1 MANKSTSIYK
11 IFWFISCCLWA
22 SHVAAV
28 DVLNQVDV
36 LNSSASLV
44 SRNGRF
50 YLRFYNLSSMSDFMS
65 SYSYLGIFYGYN
77 TDRKN
82 LIWIANRDRPITHN
96 SGALVIDETGKLM
109 ITYEG
114 DEAPFELYSGQS
126 NNNVSAILQ
135 DDGNF
140 VLKSG
145 ERILWQSFD
154 FPTDCFLPGMKLGI
168 NYKTGQ
174 NWSLTSWLTDSIPAP
189 GSFSLDWDPDEHQLI
204 LRRRGVTFWTSGV
217 LLENSSK
224 FENIALDAKEA
235 DHKFIEVSN
244 EEGKYLTYEFL
255 PNQYTPTNW
264 INVTWLWL
272 NFDGVMG
279 DQSSN
284 RGVSISDLCDGN
296 SGALLCMIL
305 DILGDSGSVTGV
317 DITRHRLAACR
328 TLPQKLHPGSS
339 LSSSSVGCSV
349 SKCGNNS
356 PRLIKPVFR
365 GKSFIKKKVKQDPT
379 STSISSTQCYRSA
392 NNDLGP
398 STSNLDNYKR
408 DCTVNKNERK
418 ENLKGSTASSS
429 TNTSIE
435 VNSSVAETSSSKA
448 GFSLVTEI
456 KLQ

>member
-28 DVLNQVDV
+28 DVLNQGDV

-65 SYSYLGIFYGYN
+65 SYSYLGIFY
-77 TDRKN
+77 
-82 LIWIANRDRPITHN
+82 
-96 SGALVIDETGKLM
+96 
-109 ITYEG
+109 
-114 DEAPFELYSGQS
+114 
-126 NNNVSAILQ
+126 
-135 DDGNF
+135 
-140 VLKSG
+140 
-145 ERILWQSFD
+145 
-154 FPTDCFLPGMKLGI
+154 
-168 NYKTGQ
+168 
-174 NWSLTSWLTDSIPAP
+174 AP

-255 PNQYTPTNW
+255 PNQYTPANW

-284 RGVSISDLCDGN
+284 RGVLLSDLCDGN
-296 SGALLCMIL
+296 RVSSGCLLLTVL
-305 DILGDSGSVTGV
+305 DANFGMDLLIKNLLLGEREEDLGV
-317 DITRHRLAACR
+317 DFNCCSSNIGCN
-328 TLPQKLHPGSS
+328 TLRYFGLYEMEK
-339 LSSSSVGCSV
+339 
-349 SKCGNNS
+349 
-356 PRLIKPVFR
+356 
-365 GKSFIKKKVKQDPT
+365 T
-379 STSISSTQCYRSA
+379 STT
-392 NNDLGP
+392 
-398 STSNLDNYKR
+398 T
-408 DCTVNKNERK
+408 
-418 ENLKGSTASSS
+418 
-429 TNTSIE
+429 E
-435 VNSSVAETSSSKA
+435 VPIGVDD
-448 GFSLVTEI
+448 I
-456 KLQ
+456 R